1 MISQDLWQDLKILEI
16 LLQVLKLSISNTQ
29 RFLKISEQQYKNL
42 VSKVISVIFYSSI
55 QRIPF
60 QDQTTFR
67 QS

>member
-16 LLQVLKLSISNTQ
+16 LWQVLKSSISNTQ
-29 RFLKISEQQYKNL
+29 RFLKIFEHHCKNL
-42 VSKVISVIFYSSI
+42 VSKVISVLFYSSI

-60 QDQTTFR
+60 QDQTMSQ